1 VPAVLPPLPRGEEGR
16 GGEGR
21 RREEGAGHRK
31 RRDRLSHPP
40 RKPISGGRLQDKRP
54 FFRLYMGMKRVHRDG
69 KEAQPR
75 HDPGYK
81 RIFSH
86 RTMVK
91 ELIRGFLPGD
101 WGERLDFSTL
111 ERMSGSFVSGDLRE
125 RHSDLIWRLR
135 LRGEED
141 GWIYLYLLL
150 EFQSTSD
157 PFMAVR
163 LNTYIAL
170 LLEEIIRKENL
181 KPGDR
186 LPAVLP
192 VVLHS
197 GTGRWRAPL
206 RLETHFAPVPKSL
219 RRYLPRLTYL
229 LLDERRLDL
238 DRPELERNP
247 TAAFFQV
254 ETNEDGEALPDL
266 LRRLRACLSPEDAG
280 LRRDIDEWFSGTV
293 EAIIPEGVPSML
305 AENLKRWNQK
315 TFREGQVV
323 GQRKVL
329 LDLLAERF
337 GRLSK
342 GVRSR
347 VEQINSTQELEKLT
361 RKVLSA
367 KSLEEMGL
375 G

>member
-1 VPAVLPPLPRGEEGR
+1 
-16 GGEGR
+16 
-21 RREEGAGHRK
+21 
-31 RRDRLSHPP
+31 
-40 RKPISGGRLQDKRP
+40 
-54 FFRLYMGMKRVHRDG
+54 MGMKKVHRDG

-86 RTMVK
+86 RTMVE

-101 WGERLDFSTL
+101 WIERLDFSTL

-141 GWIYLYLLL
+141 GGIYLYLLL

-163 LNTYIAL
+163 LNTYLAL

-181 KPGDR
+181 KPGNR

-197 GTGRWRAPL
+197 GNGRWRAPL

-219 RRYLPRLTYL
+219 RRYLPRLTHL

-238 DRPELERNP
+238 DRPELARNP

-254 ETNEDGEALPDL
+254 ETNEIGEALPGL
-266 LRRLRACLSPEDAG
+266 YERLTNRLPPGDSG
-280 LRRDIDEWFSGTV
+280 LRRDIDEWFWERV
-293 EAIIPEGVPSML
+293 QAIIPEGVNLGVPSML
-305 AENLKRWNQK
+305 EENLRRWGERI
-315 TFREGQVV
+315 REEALQEGVQQGQVLAL
-323 GQRKVL
+323 RKAL
-329 LDLLAERF
+329 IDLMAERF
-337 GRLSK
+337 GRLPK
-342 GVRSR
+342 RVRSR

-375 G
+375 E